1 MAVKLVAKN
10 DSASWIY
17 LVL

>member
-10 DSASWIY
+10 DSAPWIY

>member
-10 DSASWIY
+10 DSASWTY